1 MSACFSTGFVVYSG
15 SGCISWILTGNQIV
29 RIQFD
34 HERELSGCPDQAG
47 IYYLYIASYCAAHGV
62 HVVEPYDVYCIV

>member
-15 SGCISWILTGNQIV
+15 YGCISWILSGNQIV

-47 IYYLYIASYCAAHGV
+47 IYYLYIAYNILFFFHLRLQYTCHRF
-62 HVVEPYDVYCIV
+62 

>member
-15 SGCISWILTGNQIV
+15 SGCISWILFGDQIV

-34 HERELSGCPDQAG
+34 HERELSGCPD
-47 IYYLYIASYCAAHGV
+47 
-62 HVVEPYDVYCIV
+62 